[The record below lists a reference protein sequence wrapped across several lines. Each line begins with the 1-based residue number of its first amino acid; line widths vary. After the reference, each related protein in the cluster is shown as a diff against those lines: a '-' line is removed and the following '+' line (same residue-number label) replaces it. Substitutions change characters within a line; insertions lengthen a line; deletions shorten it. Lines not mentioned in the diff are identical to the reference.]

1 MFITKVKAKEFE
13 KFNQLLDTNNYCN
26 AKGKE

>member
-13 KFNQLLDTNNYCN
+13 KFNQLLNANNYCDL
-26 AKGKE
+26 KGKE